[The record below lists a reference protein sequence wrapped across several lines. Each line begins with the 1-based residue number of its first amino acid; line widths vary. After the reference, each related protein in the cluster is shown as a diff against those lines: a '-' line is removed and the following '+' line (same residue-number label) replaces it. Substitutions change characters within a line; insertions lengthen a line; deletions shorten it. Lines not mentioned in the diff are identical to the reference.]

1 MKTIEQMEPQMT
13 GNVNNAKEN
22 LPYIWP
28 KHYRNE
34 TASPETAL
42 AIAHERARGYLSR
55 AIAAA
60 PLPAANP
67 PATRHAEA

>member
-1 MKTIEQMEPQMT
+1 MT
-13 GNVNNAKEN
+13 GNVNNVKEN
-22 LPYIWP
+22 LPYIWR

-34 TASPETAL
+34 TASPQTAL

-60 PLPAANP
+60 ALSAGKP